1 MDSAVRKRYGGVLV
15 VVCGFAVAYG
25 ISSVLRHRHFDS
37 SYDLAIYDQAIWHL
51 SRFEAPASAVRGMS
65 SVFGDHFHPVIAVL
79 APLFW
84 IAPAAETLIVAQA
97 VLLALSIVPVFLYA
111 GDRLPDGAALGMSIA
126 YGLFWGMQQT
136 ATFDFH
142 EAAFAPLA
150 VALLLLA
157 MERKQWP
164 LFWASA
170 VAVAAVKED
179 LAPFLAFLGGYL
191 CVRGERRRGA
201 ILLVSSLVTFFVIV
215 GIVIPAASDAGQY
228 GYRDTYAEAIGNPWR
243 IPLLLVTPPVK
254 LLTAFLWVAP
264 FAMLPLASPLSLLL
278 TPFAAERFLSASRNH
293 WGTIFHYSAPLAPVV
308 AMAAIDGL
316 ARIGS
321 RIRDGHSRNR
331 TIASLAGICVL
342 FAALLPGHQ
351 PLWRLFSGK
360 LYRFGPIEHASREAL
375 SLIPADASVVAQTC
389 IAPHLS
395 HRNALFPLDRLAP
408 DADYVI
414 AVDERSPWP
423 VSTLGEIRFLLAER
437 QRHGYVVLFDRDGWV
452 VLSRTRRPGA
462 FSNRTTPI
470 RR

>member
-1 MDSAVRKRYGGVLV
+1 MDTAVRKRYGGVLI
-15 VVCGFAVAYG
+15 VVCGFAAAYG
-25 ISSVLRHRHFDS
+25 ISAVLKHRHFDS

-51 SRFEAPASAVRGMS
+51 SRFEAPASSVRGMS
-65 SVFGDHFHPVIAVL
+65 SIFGDHFHPVIALL

-84 IAPAAETLIVAQA
+84 IVPAADTLLVAQA

-111 GDRLPDGAALGMSIA
+111 RDRLPYDAALGMSIA

-157 MERKQWP
+157 MERTQWP

-170 VAVAAVKED
+170 LAVAAVKED
-179 LAPFLAFLGGYL
+179 LAPFLAFLGVYL
-191 CVRGERRRGA
+191 YVRGERRRGA

-215 GIVIPAASDAGQY
+215 AIVIPAASAGGQY
-228 GYRDTYAEAIGNPWR
+228 GYRETYAEALRHPWR
-243 IPLLLVTPPVK
+243 IPLLLVTPPIK
-254 LLTAFLWVAP
+254 LLAAFLWVAP
-264 FAMLPLASPLSLLL
+264 FAMLPLASPLSVLL

-293 WGTIFHYSAPLAPVV
+293 WGTLFHYSAPLAPIV

-321 RIRDGHSRNR
+321 GIRDGHSRHR
-331 TIASLAGICVL
+331 TIASLAGVCVL

-351 PLWRLFSGK
+351 PLWRLFSSK
-360 LYRFGPIEHASREAL
+360 LYRFGAIEHTSREAL

-395 HRNALFPLDRLAP
+395 HRNALFRLDSLAP

-423 VSTLGEIRFLLAER
+423 FASFGEIRVLLAER
-437 QRHGYVVLFDRDGWV
+437 QQHGYVVLFDRNGWV
-452 VLSRTRRPGA
+452 VLSRTQRP
-462 FSNRTTPI
+462 
-470 RR
+470 

>member
-1 MDSAVRKRYGGVLV
+1 
-15 VVCGFAVAYG
+15 VVCGFAVAYS
-25 ISSVLRHRHFDS
+25 ICAILKHRHFDS

-51 SRFEAPASAVRGMS
+51 SRFEAPASSVRGMS
-65 SVFGDHFHPVIAVL
+65 RVFGDHFHPVIALL

-84 IAPAAETLIVAQA
+84 VAPGAETLILAQS
-97 VLLALSIVPVFLYA
+97 VLLALSIVPVYLYA
-111 GDRLPDGAALGMSIA
+111 RDRLPYGAALAMSIA

-164 LFWASA
+164 WFWASA

-179 LAPFLAFLGGYL
+179 LAPFLTFLGGYL
-191 CVRGERRRGA
+191 CVLGERRRGV
-201 ILLVSSLVTFFVIV
+201 ILLLAGLVTFFVIV
-215 GIVIPAASDAGQY
+215 AIVIPAASDAGQY
-228 GYRDTYAEAIGNPWR
+228 GYRETYTEALRNPWR
-243 IPLLLVTPPVK
+243 IPLLLVTPPIK

-264 FAMLPLASPLSLLL
+264 FATLPLASPLSLLL
-278 TPFAAERFLSASRNH
+278 TPFAAMRFLSVSRIH
-293 WGTIFHYSAPLAPVV
+293 WGTIFHYSAPLAPIV

-321 RIRDGHSRNR
+321 RIRDGHARYR
-331 TIASLAGICVL
+331 TIASLAGACVL

-351 PLWRLFSGK
+351 PLWRLFSSK
-360 LYRFGPIEHASREAL
+360 LYQFGAIEHASREAL
-375 SLIPADASVVAQTC
+375 SLVPADASVVAQTC

-395 HRNALFPLDRLAP
+395 HRTALFPLDSSAP

-423 VSTLGEIRFLLAER
+423 LSSFLEIRSLLAER
-437 QRHGYVVLFDRDGWV
+437 RRHGYMVVFDRNGWI
-452 VLSRTRRPGA
+452 VLSRTRPADPADLR
-462 FSNRTTPI
+462 
-470 RR
+470 